1 MQISCYVNKGDMPLS
16 FSWSLNGHSVDSEQ
30 GINLALF
37 GKKTA
42 LLNIDT
48 VQHSHAGNYTCLAKN
63 NAGVSSSSAELIVK
77 GTSKLI
83 IFHLLLLLLLF
94 SVLDENPKILNKL

>member
-16 FSWSLNGHSVDSEQ
+16 FSWNLNGHSVDSES

-63 NAGVSSSSAELIVK
+63 NAGVSSYSAELIVK

-83 IFHLLLLLLLF
+83 IF
-94 SVLDENPKILNKL
+94 SVITITIIIIFCP